1 MAVEREK
8 EEYNMES
15 YRILDEKGTFTLEKP
30 ENYSGL
36 YFPLAGEQGMKSAIA
51 PNLGGDCKLDQNSF
65 LLEPVSIENLHNNR
79 STRNFWCH
87 VKQRGSWSVTGA
99 SAEETAKRFT
109 DCQDKSWLTA
119 GLMWQTVT
127 RRSDKYQ
134 LEAEVT
140 SFAAVDE
147 NVEIMYVKLRNA
159 GNMRVDFTP
168 TAAIPI
174 YGRSAD
180 NLRDHRHVTSLLHRI
195 TTTENGVL
203 VTPTLS
209 FDERG
214 HQRNNKTYFV
224 CGYMKDGR
232 TPVDFYPSVEDYI
245 GEGGS
250 FDCPRAVIEDRAGIP
265 AGSSLAGTEAMGG
278 LRFPEV
284 SLLAGESTS
293 FTIVMGITEEPEK
306 IPEITERYRTKEK
319 TEAELL
325 RVKDYWQKKVNV
337 SCHTG
342 DQRFDAFMYWV
353 SFQPILR
360 RIFGCSFLPHHDYG
374 KGGRGWRDLW
384 QDCLAL
390 LLMNPD
396 GVRGMLLDNFGGVRM
411 DGSNATIIGS
421 RPGEFVADRNNITRV
436 WMDHGVW
443 PLMTTKLYIDQTGD
457 IGILEEEIAY
467 FKDKQAARGTK
478 TDTDWNEEYGC
489 MQKTKQ
495 GVVYKG
501 TVLEHLLIQNL
512 TAFYEVGEHGHM
524 RLRGADWND
533 ALDMAKE
540 RGESVAFTNAYAG
553 NLSDLAELVE
563 ALANERKNRTGQKA
577 AEDKEIWATVT
588 ISKELITLLT
598 DDPALYDSIEEK
610 QRLLAQYMDTCIH
623 DIDGEKAEIFVTE
636 LAAGLRHKAEWIREH
651 IRKTEWVEDAEGNG
665 WFNGY
670 YDDHGER
677 VEGEFDSGVRM
688 MLTGQVF
695 SVMAGTASDDQIAKI
710 AKSADRYLY
719 KKELGGYRLNTDFGE
734 VKLDLG
740 RMFGF
745 AYGEKENGAVFSHM
759 AVMYANALYGRGYA
773 KEGYKALAA
782 LYEQAMDFERS
793 RIYPGIPEYFNGRG
807 RGLYHYLTGA
817 ASWYMLTV
825 ITQMYGVRGE
835 LGNLMIEPKLLKEQF
850 DANGEACLQ
859 LDFGGKHWN
868 ICYRNAGAKEYGEY
882 RIAGVT
888 LDGEELAMENIATET
903 VQRGVMR
910 DGASEAAQCGVKRDG
925 AAVELP
931 ERLIAGLTADGTHQL
946 EITLL

>member
-1 MAVEREK
+1 
-8 EEYNMES
+8 MEA
-15 YRILDEKGTFTLEKP
+15 YRILDEKGTFTLEMP

-36 YFPLAGEQGMKSAIA
+36 YLPIAGERGLKGAVT
-51 PNLGGDCKLDQNSF
+51 PNLGGDSKTDQNSF
-65 LLEPVSIENLHNNR
+65 LLEPASIENLHNNR

-87 VKQRGSWSVTGA
+87 VKQHGNWSATGA
-99 SAEETAKRFT
+99 SAEEAAKRFT
-109 DCQDKSWLTA
+109 DCQDKSELTA
-119 GLMWQTVT
+119 GLMWQTVR
-127 RRSDKYQ
+127 RRSNKYQ
-134 LEAEVT
+134 LESEIT
-140 SFAAVDE
+140 SFVVVDE
-147 NVEIMYVKLRNA
+147 NVEIMYVKLRNT
-159 GNMRVDFTP
+159 GKMRVDFTP
-168 TAAIPI
+168 TAAVPI

-195 TTTENGVL
+195 RTTECGVL

-214 HQRNNKTYFV
+214 HRKNDKTYFV
-224 CGYMKDGR
+224 CGFTGDGR

-250 FDCPRAVIEDRAGIP
+250 FDRPRAVVEERTGVP
-265 AGSSLAGTEAMGG
+265 AKCRLEGTEAMGG
-278 LRFPEV
+278 LHFEEV
-284 SLLAGESTS
+284 TLEAGESVS
-293 FTIVMGITEEPEK
+293 FTVVMGITEAPEK
-306 IPEITERYRTKEK
+306 ISEMTERFRTEEK
-319 TEAELL
+319 TLAEFKQ
-325 RVKDYWQKKVNV
+325 VKAYWEEKVNV
-337 SCHTG
+337 TYHTC
-342 DQRFDAFMYWV
+342 DKKFDAFMHWV

-360 RIFGCSFLPHHDYG
+360 RIYGCSFLPHHDYG

-396 GVRGMLLDNFGGVRM
+396 GVRQMLLDNFGGVRM

-421 RPGEFVADRNNITRV
+421 RQGEFIADRNNITRV

-443 PLMTTKLYIDQTGD
+443 PLMTTKLYIHQTGD
-457 IGILEEEIAY
+457 IEILEEKVSY

-478 TDTDWNEEYGC
+478 IDTDWNEDYGC
-489 MQKTKQ
+489 LQKTKQ
-495 GVVYKG
+495 GKVHEG

-533 ALDMAKE
+533 ALDMAEE

-553 NLSDLAELVE
+553 NLSDLADLVE
-563 ALANERKNRTGQKA
+563 ALAKKKQQGVQ
-577 AEDKEIWATVT
+577 ATVT
-588 ISKELITLLT
+588 LSQELLMLLT
-598 DDPALYDSIEEK
+598 DDPVLYDSTERKQQLLEK
-610 QRLLAQYMDTCIH
+610 YVNTCLHDVGGAQ
-623 DIDGEKAEIFVTE
+623 AEVFVTE
-636 LAAGLRHKAEWIREH
+636 LTAGLRHKAEWIKEH
-651 IRKTEWVEDAEGNG
+651 IRKTEWVEDSEGNG

-670 YDDHGER
+670 YDNHGER

-695 SVMAGTASDDQIAKI
+695 SIMAGTASDHQIGKI
-710 AKSADRYLY
+710 AESADRYLY
-719 KKELGGYRLNTDFGE
+719 KQELGGYRLNTDFDE

-782 LYEQAMDFERS
+782 LYEQAMNFEQS

-825 ITQMYGVRGE
+825 ITQMYGIRGRFGG
-835 LGNLMIEPKLLKEQF
+835 LVLEPKLLASQF
-850 DANGEACLQ
+850 DAEGKASVQ
-859 LDFGGKHWN
+859 LDFGGKHWKISYCN
-868 ICYRNAGAKEYGEY
+868 PGAKEYGEY
-882 RIAGVT
+882 EIAGVK
-888 LDGEELAMENIATET
+888 LDGVEIALSELAAET
-903 VQRGVMR
+903 TQ
-910 DGASEAAQCGVKRDG
+910 QGVKKRG
-925 AAVELP
+925 AAIQLSKERIAELD
-931 ERLIAGLTADGTHQL
+931 ADETHQL
-946 EITLL
+946 EIILR